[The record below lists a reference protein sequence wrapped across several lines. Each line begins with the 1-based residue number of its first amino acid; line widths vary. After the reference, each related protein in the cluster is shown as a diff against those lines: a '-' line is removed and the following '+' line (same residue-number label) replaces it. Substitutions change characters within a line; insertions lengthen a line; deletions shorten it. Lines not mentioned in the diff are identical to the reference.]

1 MAEMG
6 EGCLKYI
13 IWSLFWHPRSVFMLS
28 LNFTALGFAALRPI
42 SGIKL
47 GELSSLLLYH
57 FLEISSQK
65 QKCWSVRV
73 FSGC

>member
-1 MAEMG
+1 MG
-6 EGCLKYI
+6 EGCLEYI
-13 IWSLFWHPRSVFMLS
+13 IWSLFWHPTSVFMLS

-57 FLEISSQK
+57 FLEIARSKSADWLECFQG
-65 QKCWSVRV
+65 VN
-73 FSGC
+73 